1 MSPIPKDT
9 DTVFRQNKLFKF
21 QNRMDYNQ
29 QFVITKIEIHNTCNP
44 NLLKVLKP
52 GEYLFSKGLSPDF
65 FGKKI
70 SISAIVGM
78 NGSGKSSLLD
88 LMMRMINNIGALI
101 NRDDK
106 NAPCFVVGIDA
117 DLYYTIYDNNESFD
131 CLFQCKPKSIGFV
144 WGEKKIK
151 LEIEKEIAFKDYEDY
166 SNRIDALKKQ
176 LSTRFFAT
184 IVSNYSLFAYLP
196 IEYNKDSVLRYNLGS
211 SKWEP
216 YIGRTWIECLGD
228 HYLTTDCPLIIT
240 PNRSS
245 NWLNPSSLYQKSYL
259 ALETIL
265 LIFKRREI
273 DIIDRANKEKNEQN
287 RQKILKEIPNY
298 LDTYHFDRIQYSFNE
313 DFLLSSVASGSFET
327 YNYST
332 IEQINCK
339 IAELYAQENSFV
351 RLVFEKFKIEEPI
364 SNHKVL
370 WAVRLFFI
378 ITLHSDL
385 IVNAKKDEIPN
396 IYVDSILNQDQ
407 IKKVSKSIRSL
418 LKNSFHDKTEYNRC
432 LFFFKIEKSI
442 DLLKIEHFSDEDY
455 YSWNGTKVRNNYFE
469 REEMLP
475 PTVFIRDIILKNK
488 STGSECP
495 IAKLSSGEKQFLIS
509 TSMLSYAIL
518 RARLL
523 PTNYRY
529 RNFNLIFDE
538 TELCYHPEYQR
549 IFLSKLTYLLSQ
561 LQLNLHIHYN
571 IIITT
576 HSPFILSDIPQSNIL
591 YLENGSIPDY
601 VNSIRNPFASNIND
615 ILHQS
620 FFLKNGMMGEIA
632 RAKITGLVLFLK
644 NYDERVP
651 HRFRHDLAPTLIS
664 LIGDRFLQTKLT
676 EFVDQFYQN
685 HPKLLREKEI
695 QYRYSSLSKKERE
708 DEIKKLQKE
717 IEYLSQIE
725 S

>member
-1 MSPIPKDT
+1 
-9 DTVFRQNKLFKF
+9 
-21 QNRMDYNQ
+21 MDYNQ
-29 QFVITKIEIHNTCNP
+29 QFVISKIEIHNTCNP

-52 GEYLFSKGLSPDF
+52 GEYPFSKGLSPDF
-65 FGKKI
+65 FGKNI

-101 NRDDK
+101 NRDDE

-131 CLFQCKPKSIGFV
+131 CIFQCKPKSIGFV

-151 LEIEKEIAFKDYEDY
+151 LEIEKEVAFKDYEDY
-166 SNRIDALKKQ
+166 SNRIDAFKKQ

-196 IEYNKDSVLRYNLGS
+196 IEYNKDSILRYNIGS
-211 SKWEP
+211 SRWEP
-216 YIGRTWIECLGD
+216 YIGETWIECLGD
-228 HYLTTDCPLIIT
+228 HYLTTDCPLVFT

-245 NWLNPSSLYQKSYL
+245 NYINPSRLYQNSYL
-259 ALETIL
+259 ALEKIF

-273 DIIDRANKEKNEQN
+273 DITDRANKEKEEQN
-287 RQKILKEIPNY
+287 KQKILKEIPNY
-298 LDTYHFDRIQYSFNE
+298 LDTYHFGRIQYSFNE
-313 DFLLSSVASGSFET
+313 DLLLSSAASGSFET
-327 YNYST
+327 YNFST
-332 IEQINCK
+332 IDQINSR
-339 IAELYAQENSFV
+339 IAELYAQEDSFV
-351 RLVFEKFKIEEPI
+351 RLVFDKFKIEKPE

-370 WAVRLFFI
+370 WAVRSFFI

-385 IVNAKKDEIPN
+385 IFNTKKYGISN

-407 IKKVSKSIRSL
+407 IKNVSKAIRSL
-418 LKNSFHDKTEYNRC
+418 LKNSFHDKTEYDRC
-432 LFFFKIEKSI
+432 KFFFKIEKNI
-442 DLLKIEHFSDEDY
+442 DLVKIGHFSDEDY
-455 YSWNGTKVRNNYFE
+455 YSWNGTKVQKNYFE

-475 PTVFIRDIILKNK
+475 PTVFIRDIILKNE
-488 STGSECP
+488 STGKECP

-518 RARLL
+518 SARLL
-523 PTNYRY
+523 PTKYRY

-561 LQLNLHIHYN
+561 LQLNSHIHYN

-576 HSPFILSDIPQSNIL
+576 HSPFILSDIPQRNIL

-632 RAKITGLVLFLK
+632 RTKITGLVLFLK
-644 NYDERVP
+644 NYDDRVP
-651 HRFRHDLAPTLIS
+651 HQFRHDLAPALIS
-664 LIGDRFLQTKLT
+664 LIGDKFLQTKLS
-676 EFVDQFYQN
+676 EFVLQFYHT

-695 QYRYSSLSKKERE
+695 QYRYRNMGPKERE
-708 DEIKKLQKE
+708 EEIKKLQKE